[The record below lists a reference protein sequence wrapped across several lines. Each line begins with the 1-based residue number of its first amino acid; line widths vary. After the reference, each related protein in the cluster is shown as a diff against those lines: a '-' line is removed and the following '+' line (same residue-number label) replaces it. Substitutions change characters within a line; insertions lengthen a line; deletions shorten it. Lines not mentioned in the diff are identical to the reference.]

1 MPKLPRMFNGSSEQ
15 MSVAEILIENLR
27 MGMQLKALRAQI
39 AREAETNKMAQF
51 TIAVA
56 LRQIA
61 KEFGDAEAN
70 RAITDFKLERL
81 GWNCKVCDHC
91 GHWPCGCGG

>member
-1 MPKLPRMFNGSSEQ
+1 
-15 MSVAEILIENLR
+15 MSFTEILIENPR
-27 MGMQLKALRAQI
+27 TDMQLGDFRAQI
-39 AREAETNKMAQF
+39 AREAKIVEDVKSHSYNV
-51 TIAVA
+51 IAIT

-61 KEFGDAEAN
+61 QKFGDTEAN
-70 RAITDFKLERL
+70 KAITDFKLERL